1 MFWIVHA
8 CMLSQASQVAPVVKN
23 TPTNAGDMRRRFD
36 PWVRKIPWRRAQ
48 QPTPVGHNWK
58 QLSLNAR
65 MYRSWF
71 VAYKTKFFIVVSDC
85 ATLWAEP
92 ARRLCPWDSPGKNTG
107 VDCHFFLQGIFPTQ
121 GLNPHLLCLLHWQAS
136 SLPLA
141 PSGRLLLN
149 TTHETNVTFFFLL
162 HCAAHRILVPWPG
175 WNLLHCKS
183 RVLTTELPEK
193 SPQYKFSSF
202 FFLFFFKYPIQ

>member
-1 MFWIVHA
+1 MFIPFLSYVLNSACVHA
-8 CMLSQASQVAPVVKN
+8 KSGFPGGASGKEHTHQCRRHK
-23 TPTNAGDMRRRFD
+23 RRRFD

-107 VDCHFFLQGIFPTQ
+107 VECHFLLQGIFPTQ

-141 PSGRLLLN
+141 LPGRLVLN
-149 TTHETNVTFFFLL
+149 TTHETKVTFFFCCTVQ
-162 HCAAHRILVPWPG
+162 HIG
-175 WNLLHCKS
+175 S
-183 RVLTTELPEK
+183 
-193 SPQYKFSSF
+193 
-202 FFLFFFKYPIQ
+202 